1 VTSGQVG
8 RFFARGKLPLITGFL
23 FTGIAAGPY
32 VLNIIPTAAIGNLRF
47 VDELSLAFIA
57 FAAGSELVVR
67 QIKSRF
73 KAIRYTTFGL
83 VLSTFTLGSLAFFC
97 CPNSFPLPKA
107 CRRYTV
113 RQFPFWQ
120 GPSW

>member
-1 VTSGQVG
+1 MADSAFLLYFTFLACFAIVALASRQVG
-8 RFFARGKLPLITGFL
+8 NFFARGKLPLITGFL

-67 QIKSRF
+67 QIKNRF
-73 KAIRYTTFGL
+73 KAIRYTTLGL
-83 VLSTFTLGSLAFFC
+83 F
-97 CPNSFPLPKA
+97 
-107 CRRYTV
+107 
-113 RQFPFWQ
+113 
-120 GPSW
+120 